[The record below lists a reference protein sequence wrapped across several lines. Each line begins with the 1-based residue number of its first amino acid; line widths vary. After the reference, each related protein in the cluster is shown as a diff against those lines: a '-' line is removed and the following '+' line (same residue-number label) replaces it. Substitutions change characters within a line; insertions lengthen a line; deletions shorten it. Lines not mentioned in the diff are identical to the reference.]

1 MQIFSK
7 ELGRAE
13 NYRVPSIITTKNGVV
28 VACCDERWYGG
39 GDNPN
44 LIGKVVRRSFDSGR
58 TWQEVIVVKEEVGKS
73 KLTSSASIDACM
85 LYDEQNGGI
94 FMIYTHTPAGVG
106 ILASSKGIGETKEG
120 YRLVYD
126 GKREGYVKGGKIF
139 VNGVSEGVKVDE
151 KGNVTKD
158 LESLGNIYERDGKY
172 KEKDTFFLYIQSSF
186 DDGAT
191 WSEPICLNNQVKE
204 KYMSFIGAGP
214 GTGIVVKKGKY
225 KGRYIFPI
233 YYNTADK
240 GILMLSNA
248 VIYSDDQGKTWHRG
262 KSPNDK
268 RKVLF
273 YRVNEKFVL
282 PSDMITESQVIELP
296 SGDLK
301 LFMRN
306 HNPKRRILTAVSRDG
321 GESWQDIKYQNEL
334 THCIC
339 QCSVINVMDEGKEA
353 TVFLNAADTKARKN
367 GVIRLSYD
375 YGETFP
381 YSRVLSDGE
390 FVYSS
395 MTEMQGG
402 EIGVLYE
409 GSTKHE
415 AIEFEV
421 VSTKWIKGEI

>member
-7 ELGRAE
+7 ELNRAG
-13 NYRVPSIITTKNGVV
+13 NYRVPSIVTTKNGVV

-44 LIGKVVRRSFDSGR
+44 LIGKVVRRSFDSGK
-58 TWQEVIVVKEEVGKS
+58 TWQDVIVVKEEVGKA
-73 KLTSSASIDACM
+73 KMTSSSSIDACM
-85 LYDEQNGGI
+85 LYDEETNGI

-126 GKREGYVKGGKIF
+126 GKKEGYVKDGEVIMDGE
-139 VNGVSEGVKVDE
+139 VVAKVDE
-151 KGNVTKD
+151 KGNVTCG
-158 LESLGNIYERDGKY
+158 EENLGNIYERDGKY
-172 KEKDTFFLYIQSSF
+172 KEKNTFFLYIQSSF

-191 WSEPICLNNQVKE
+191 WSEPVCLNNQVKE

-214 GTGIVVKKGKY
+214 GTGIVIKNGKY

-233 YYNTADK
+233 YYNTA
-240 GILMLSNA
+240 GGRILMLSNA

-273 YRVNEKFVL
+273 YKVNEKFVM
-282 PSDMITESQVIELP
+282 PNDMITESQVIELP
-296 SGDLK
+296 NSDLK
-301 LFMRN
+301 IFMRN
-306 HNPKRRILTAVSRDG
+306 HNPKRRILTAISCDG
-321 GESWQDIKYQNEL
+321 GESWQDVKYQEQL

-339 QCSVINVMDEGKEA
+339 QCSVINVKDEKGEA

-367 GVIRLSYD
+367 GVVRLSYD

-381 YSRVLSDGE
+381 YSRVLTEGE

-395 MTEMQGG
+395 MTMMPNG

-409 GSTKHE
+409 GSTMHE
-415 AIEFEV
+415 AIEFTTIT
-421 VSTKWIKGEI
+421 TKWIKGEE